1 MSKITR
7 EGVMAVINAGKE
19 DVDALKGIYASK
31 SCLKD
36 GFKSGRFLFSRRQPV
51 FEDSILKFNQNTRQT
66 FKLQGNH
73 ELVVVRISPFLF
85 IYLFKNNQPMMLISS
100 IFHNT
105 CSNANSLSLS
115 RIARF
120 LIKRLKYWTG

>member
-36 GFKSGRFLFSRRQPV
+36 GFKSGTFPFSRRQPV

-66 FKLQGNH
+66 LNYKA
-73 ELVVVRISPFLF
+73 I
-85 IYLFKNNQPMMLISS
+85 M
-100 IFHNT
+100 
-105 CSNANSLSLS
+105 NSLSYVS
-115 RIARF
+115 HHFSSFTF
-120 LIKRLKYWTG
+120 LKIINQ